1 MQLDLK
7 LQAINNNGLCST
19 QMTRVIGAR
28 FNGYTELLTST
39 CIHSTKHKSN
49 SKEVIKIFLV

>member
-28 FNGYTELLTST
+28 FNGYTE
-39 CIHSTKHKSN
+39 
-49 SKEVIKIFLV
+49 